1 MSAMDTLTVLKELMN
16 MTTAVLTI
24 TNIMVDMLIIVMNP
38 SKSTPLW
45 NIILEVDLDVI
56 RIPTV
61 KLKILGQGVGKAGY
75 RTSVTFKL

>member
-16 MTTAVLTI
+16 MTTAVLTL

-45 NIILEVDLDVI
+45 NIILEVNLD
-56 RIPTV
+56 
-61 KLKILGQGVGKAGY
+61 
-75 RTSVTFKL
+75 S